1 MRSNSTQLRTRTVA
15 KKKKKKKKRKEKV
28 TKSIKSPLTATTT
41 AVTTNVTFLDRIIN
55 RLNKYLSPIQCNAF
69 SPCRQQQ
76 LMQTKQIKTWH
87 NKRMIDFTII
97 IWLLHPWLLMEV
109 AVDFRLMGLARVRA
123 CVRADCPNPYY
134 KYATYNPLSNSSL
147 LDDDVHDWWWWG
159 GDAWEIKK
167 TIFIFER
174 VLTPSNHR
182 VPSPPPPS
190 PAAVLLLLLFDCLKE
205 DWCFLLWWGIHK
217 FCFLN

>member
-1 MRSNSTQLRTRTVA
+1 MLHFLIESSIDWINICPLFNAMHFHPAGSNNSCKQN
-15 KKKKKKKKRKEKV
+15 
-28 TKSIKSPLTATTT
+28 KSKHDTANEWLTLQSL
-41 AVTTNVTFLDRIIN
+41 FDYYILDCWW
-55 RLNKYLSPIQCNAF
+55 RLLSI
-69 SPCRQQQ
+69 SDWWD
-76 LMQTKQIKTWH
+76 WH
-87 NKRMIDFTII
+87 ACM
-97 IWLLHPWLLMEV
+97 
-109 AVDFRLMGLARVRA
+109 RA

-190 PAAVLLLLLFDCLKE
+190 PAAVLLLLLLLFDCLKE